1 MSTGGCYINNV
12 YVTWQESRLFD
23 LYCLYLNKRIDR
35 QSFIDTYQYDNFE
48 KAKELYNQ
56 IMNNNNNE

>member
-35 QSFIDTYQYDNFE
+35 QSFIDAYQYDNFE
-48 KAKELYNQ
+48 KAKELYNK
-56 IMNNNNNE
+56 IMNKL